1 MYFSVRFGNT
11 RIWCTFLANS
21 QEWMPNL
28 TLSGIPP
35 PPPLTGPAHSKNTK
49 IPLFRDP
56 PKTVFFRVFST
67 FFEKK
72 SKKSWF
78 SKIGQKL
85 GFVKTNFHFA
95 RGKKYFS
102 KYFKNLFAVK
112 VIFWKTQSFLKTFAF
127 RKKKINYNFIFY
139 FL

>member
-28 TLSGIPP
+28 TLSGIP

-102 KYFKNLFAVK
+102 KYFKK
-112 VIFWKTQSFLKTFAF
+112 IIRGESYFLKNTKFFKNF
-127 RKKKINYNFIFY
+127 RIPEKKNK
-139 FL
+139 L